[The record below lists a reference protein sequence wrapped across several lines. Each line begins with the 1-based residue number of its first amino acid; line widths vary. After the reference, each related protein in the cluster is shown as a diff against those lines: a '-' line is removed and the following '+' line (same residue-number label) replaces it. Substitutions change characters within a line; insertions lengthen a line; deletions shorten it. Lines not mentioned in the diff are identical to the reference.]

1 MTLIV
6 DQLGR
11 SGVVAA
17 QWGVWGGGVGGSMRL
32 SGRKW
37 GSVRVTEV
45 HWGSLKLKGALCESV
60 GISRGQLAM

>member
-17 QWGVWGGGVGGSMRL
+17 QWEGGSLRL

-45 HWGSLKLKGALCESV
+45 HWGSLKLKRALCESV
-60 GISRGQLAM
+60 GISRGQCAM

>member
-1 MTLIV
+1 
-6 DQLGR
+6 
-11 SGVVAA
+11 
-17 QWGVWGGGVGGSMRL
+17 MRL

-45 HWGSLKLKGALCESV
+45 HWGSLKLKGALGESV